1 MIKKVLLL
9 CAGGTTTHTTTT
21 TQARRGEKVPVT
33 GTYTGVHAVHPVYCT
48 RKINEG
54 SVVYRTLL
62 ENVWWILLY
71 LTDDAIAKL
80 YVT

>member
-1 MIKKVLLL
+1 ML
-9 CAGGTTTHTTTT
+9 
-21 TQARRGEKVPVT
+21 
-33 GTYTGVHAVHPVYCT
+33 YNVHPVYCT